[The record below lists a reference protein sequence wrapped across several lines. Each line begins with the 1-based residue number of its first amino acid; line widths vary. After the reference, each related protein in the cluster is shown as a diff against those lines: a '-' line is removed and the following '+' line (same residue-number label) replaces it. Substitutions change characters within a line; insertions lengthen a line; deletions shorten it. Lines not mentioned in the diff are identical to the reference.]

1 MSLSSARAGAL
12 GVSCSL
18 LSLTLS
24 LVRSAH
30 AAPCGRPDVDLTF
43 PPDGATNVPTNGVFA
58 AHYAAPALY
67 DNEAVDFSDADGN
80 QVPAA
85 VAYDDADSLLRV
97 TPDQP
102 LATGSLK
109 IVWPGL
115 RGVGASGGVGRG
127 RSTTFFVGSL
137 ADAASP
143 SFSGLTG
150 IDWDLA
156 RDRDPCLDKLDDR
169 FVFKLQVG
177 AASDD
182 LGSDLLQLVVFQTK
196 DPTRPKEA
204 DPTKVALLALPT
216 DGSIEVR
223 RPATNAGNTCFAAV
237 VQDLLGNVSGGGER
251 EVCIKTRKPP
261 FFEGCAVASPAPG
274 AGSAPADGAVRGE
287 SQAALALLGLW
298 LFRRGRSARKPP
310 THS

>member
-1 MSLSSARAGAL
+1 MRLSRSRALAL
-12 GVSCSL
+12 AVASGW
-18 LSLTLS
+18 SLTLS
-24 LVRSAH
+24 LASSAQ

-43 PPDGATNVPTNGVFA
+43 PPDGATNVPTNGAFA

-67 DNEAVDFSDADGN
+67 NNESVDFSDAEGN
-80 QVPAA
+80 AVPAT
-85 VAYDDADSLLRV
+85 VTYDDADSLLLV
-97 TPDQP
+97 APDQP
-102 LATGSLK
+102 LGTGQLT

-127 RSTTFFVGSL
+127 STTTFFVGSL
-137 ADAASP
+137 ADAAPP

-182 LGSDLLQLVVFQTK
+182 LGSDLLQLLVFQTK
-196 DPTRPKEA
+196 DPTAPAQTE
-204 DPTKVALLALPT
+204 PSKVALQALPT
-216 DGSIEVR
+216 NGVVEVR
-223 RPATNAGNTCFAAV
+223 RPATKAGDTCFAAV

-251 EVCIKTRKPP
+251 EVCIKTKKPP
-261 FFEGCAVASPAPG
+261 FFEGCAVAGSALG
-274 AGSAPADGAVRGE
+274 AGAVGSGAR
-287 SQAALALLGLW
+287 AMLALLGLW
-298 LFRRGRSARKPP
+298 LFRRGRSARTPP
-310 THS
+310 TRI

>member
-1 MSLSSARAGAL
+1 MKLCSARAGTL
-12 GVSCSL
+12 GVACSL

-24 LVRSAH
+24 LARTAQ

-43 PPDGATNVPTNGVFA
+43 PPDGATSVPTNGVFA

-67 DNEAVDFSDADGN
+67 DNQTVDFSDADGN
-80 QVPAA
+80 PVPAT
-85 VAYDDADSLLRV
+85 VTYDDAESLLRL

-102 LATGSLK
+102 LASGQLK

-115 RGVGASGGVGRG
+115 RGVGMSGGLGRG
-127 RSTTFFVGSL
+127 RTTTFFVGSV
-137 ADAASP
+137 ADAAP
-143 SFSGLTG
+143 PNFSGLIG

-169 FVFKLQVG
+169 FVFKLEVG

-196 DPTRPKEA
+196 DPTRPKQA
-204 DPTKVALLALPT
+204 DPTEIALLALPAH
-216 DGSIEVR
+216 GSVEVR
-223 RPATNAGNTCFAAV
+223 RPASNAGSTCFAAV

-261 FFEGCAVASPAPG
+261 FFEGCAVASSAPG
-274 AGSAPADGAVRGE
+274 AGPALDEGTVHGQ
-287 SQAALALLGLW
+287 STAALALLGLW

-310 THS
+310 AHI